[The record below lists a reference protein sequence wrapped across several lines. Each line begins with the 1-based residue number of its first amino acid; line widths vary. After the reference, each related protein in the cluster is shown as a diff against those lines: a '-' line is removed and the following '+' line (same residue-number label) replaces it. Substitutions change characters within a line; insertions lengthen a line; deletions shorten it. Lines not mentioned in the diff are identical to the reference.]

1 MRNSVDANPY
11 ISASL
16 LEKLAG
22 YKIYLVCYDVAKTQ
36 RTCTHTWG
44 ASKG

>member
-22 YKIYLVCYDVAKTQ
+22 YKIYLVRYDVAKNP
-36 RTCTHTWG
+36 THLDPYLG
-44 ASKG
+44 G